1 MSIKQVFEKQS
12 DGHVEV
18 CLCLLFSLDNFEIL
32 FSVEPLYK
40 LLWNI
45 FDCDL
50 WMYTCTRKKKNDDQ
64 ICRPL

>member
-45 FDCDL
+45 FVCDL
-50 WMYTCTRKKKNDDQ
+50 AKNLVQ
-64 ICRPL
+64 L